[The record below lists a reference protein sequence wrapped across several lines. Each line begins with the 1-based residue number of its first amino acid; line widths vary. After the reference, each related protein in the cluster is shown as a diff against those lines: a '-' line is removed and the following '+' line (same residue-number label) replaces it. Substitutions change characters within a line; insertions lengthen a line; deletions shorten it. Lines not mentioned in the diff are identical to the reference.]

1 MIEKRNHPIL
11 VAPMPTPFTK
21 DDKVD
26 LKAIES
32 NSLKWINT
40 DLSGFVMGTENGEET
55 LLSPEE
61 KIDIFKVVSN
71 TLKNIVFQ
79 AALHKLIFM
88 LHYFTI

>member
-1 MIEKRNHPIL
+1 MIEKQNHPIL

-40 DLSGFVMGTENGEET
+40 DLSGFVMGTENGEE
-55 LLSPEE
+55 SE
-61 KIDIFKVVSN
+61 K
-71 TLKNIVFQ
+71 
-79 AALHKLIFM
+79 
-88 LHYFTI
+88 

>member
-1 MIEKRNHPIL
+1 MIEIQNHPIL

-71 TLKNIVFQ
+71 TLKKQKDFNSWC
-79 AALHKLIFM
+79 
-88 LHYFTI
+88 